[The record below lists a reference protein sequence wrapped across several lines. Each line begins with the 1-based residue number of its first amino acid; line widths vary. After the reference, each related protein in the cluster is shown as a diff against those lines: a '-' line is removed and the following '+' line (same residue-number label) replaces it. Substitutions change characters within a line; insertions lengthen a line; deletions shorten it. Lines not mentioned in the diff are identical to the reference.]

1 MSLYTLAITTPASLS
16 PSILEGVGFNSPVM
30 EKAITNGSGTDHV
43 PFVAKEKQVVLAR
56 TRTGKTRAV
65 VAHPRRASARCCIHV
80 PCSRGGSPGREE
92 SRAPP

>member
-1 MSLYTLAITTPASLS
+1 
-16 PSILEGVGFNSPVM
+16 M

-65 VAHPRRASARCCIHV
+65 VAHPRRASARCCIH
-80 PCSRGGSPGREE
+80 
-92 SRAPP
+92 